1 MLMTDTPER
10 SVDQCDPVR
19 LEIIVGALRAML
31 DEMGALIER
40 TAMSAM
46 IREKKD
52 YFVAVFDP
60 EARMVAGTVLPL
72 FGQIVKPLL
81 ARYPLHDMRAGDIYL
96 FNDCYGTGGA
106 VSHSP
111 DLVFIAPVL
120 HQGTVCGFVQSWG
133 HFGDIGGSQ
142 SGSISPTATSIFHEG
157 IIIPPT
163 RLYREGVAN
172 EELARLIE
180 RNCRFPDTTRG
191 DMRSLIAAVRLGERR
206 LLELVER
213 FGPSVVQSGFQQLQ
227 DRTEKRARHL
237 FSEVF
242 KPGHYE
248 GHDSVDTDG
257 HGNGPFTIRMR
268 LEVDEHS
275 VTMDASQTDD
285 QAVGPINFIMQPVV
299 PSLFFGI
306 YLSAHDPSEMLN
318 DGMTRLIDDVK
329 FRTGSLIQPEF
340 PAPLGQRSLTWLRS
354 QTALLALL
362 NKAAPSKGAAS
373 FPAYTFY
380 FVRGT
385 DPDSGKAFLLTDGV
399 AVGYGGRAF
408 ADGHD
413 AVYFIAQENYPAE
426 FLNAN
431 YPVRLRRYEVHCD
444 SGGPGRYR
452 GGCGVIREIEMLGGD
467 FLVSTRIDSTIH
479 TPWGVHG
486 GQSGR
491 PGRCMLNPGRPNE
504 TILPPL
510 ADGIRLAKGDVL
522 RIETGGGGGFGHPY
536 DRPAEDVRRDVL
548 KGFVSP
554 ASARADYGV
563 VLGDALGGYEIDQT
577 ATSALRMNRPV
588 VKQFHRHIYL
598 DEI

>member
-1 MLMTDTPER
+1 MTPKAETASDT
-10 SVDQCDPVR
+10 CDPVR
-19 LEIIVGALRAML
+19 LEIIVGAMRAML

-52 YFVAVFDP
+52 YFVAIFDP
-60 EARMVAGTVLPL
+60 QARMVAGTVLPL
-72 FGQIVKPLL
+72 FGQIVRPLL
-81 ARYPLHDMRAGDIYL
+81 DQYPLQAMRPGDIYL

-111 DLVFIAPVL
+111 DLVFIAPVF
-120 HQGTVCGFVQSWG
+120 QDGAVCGFVQSWG
-133 HFGDIGGSQ
+133 HFGDIGGTQ
-142 SGSISPTATSIFHEG
+142 PGSISPTATSIFHEG
-157 IIIPPT
+157 ILIPPV
-163 RLYREGVAN
+163 RLYREGVLN
-172 EELARLIE
+172 DELVRLIE

-206 LLELVER
+206 LQELLER
-213 FGPSVVQSGFQQLQ
+213 FGQSVVLGGFRQIQ
-227 DRTEKRARHL
+227 DRTERRARHL
-237 FSEVF
+237 FGEVF
-242 KPGHYE
+242 KAGRYH

-268 LEVDEHS
+268 MEVDEGS
-275 VTMDASQTDD
+275 VSIDATGSDD

-306 YLSAHDPSEMLN
+306 YLSAQDPPEMLN
-318 DGMTRLIDDVK
+318 DGMTRLIDEVK
-329 FRTGSLIQPEF
+329 LRPGSLIQPRF

-362 NKAAPSKGAAS
+362 NKAAPAKGMAS

-380 FVRGT
+380 FLRGV
-385 DPDSGKAFLLTDGV
+385 DPTSHDEFLLTDGV

-431 YPVRLRRYEVHCD
+431 YPVRLLRYEVRCD

-452 GGCGVIREIEMLGGD
+452 GGCGVIREIEMLGDD
-467 FLVSTRIDSTIH
+467 FLVSTRIDATLN

-491 PGRCMLNPGRPNE
+491 PGRAVLNPGRADE
-504 TILPPL
+504 RALPAL
-510 ADGIRLAKGDVL
+510 SDGTRLRRGDVL
-522 RIETGGGGGFGHPY
+522 RIETGGGGGFGHPF
-536 DRPAEDVRRDVL
+536 DRPADAVRRDVL
-548 KGFVSP
+548 KGFVSL
-554 ASARADYGV
+554 ASAQDDYGV
-563 VLGDALGGYEIDQT
+563 VLGDENRNLEIDLAGT
-577 ATSALRMNRPV
+577 ERRRAHRPATKL
-588 VKQFHRHIYL
+588 FHRNAYL
-598 DEI
+598 DEL